1 MSPPVEF
8 RSGFVSI
15 VGRPNTGKSTLV
27 NALVGRKI
35 AAVTPHPQ
43 TTRTHLLGILDRPE
57 GQIVL
62 VDTPGA
68 HRGRGPLA
76 RALLRSLRAG
86 LEGRD
91 LALFLVDAH
100 RAWGQEDEMA
110 LDLLR
115 GGDAAAAPPVF
126 LVLNKADLLPS
137 PEAALPLLE
146 RLRAKYDF
154 AEAIPISALKK
165 LNLDRLTRL
174 MFERMPA
181 GEPYFPA
188 GQATD
193 QPERFWIAELIRE
206 QAMLLTREEVPHA
219 LAVRVEGDTER
230 KRAAGRL
237 RVIQA
242 AIVCERPGQKA
253 ILVGKGGEMIRRIGI
268 ESRRQLEAE
277 LGIAVRLELHVV
289 VRAEWREDPRA
300 VAGLDFRRES

>member
-1 MSPPVEF
+1 MTAAREF
-8 RSGFVSI
+8 RSGFVSL

-43 TTRTHLLGILDRPE
+43 TTRTHLLGIVSRPE

-100 RAWGQEDEMA
+100 RAWGAEDEMA

-115 GGDAAAAPPVF
+115 GPADAPALPVF
-126 LVLNKADLLPS
+126 LVLNKVDLLPS
-137 PEAALPLLE
+137 PEAALPILE
-146 RLRAKYDF
+146 RLRAQYAF
-154 AEAIPISALKK
+154 AEAIVISALKQR
-165 LNLDRLTRL
+165 NLDRLTQL
-174 MFERMPA
+174 MWERMPV

-188 GQATD
+188 GQTTD
-193 QPERFWIAELIRE
+193 QPERFWISEVIRE

-219 LAVRVEGDTER
+219 LAVRIEGDR
-230 KRAAGRL
+230 QRARAAGPLRL
-237 RVIQA
+237 IQA
-242 AIVCERPGQKA
+242 ALVCERPGQKA

-277 LGIAVRLELHVV
+277 LGVAVHLELYVV
-289 VRAEWREDPRA
+289 VRAEWRENPRA
-300 VAGLDFRRES
+300 IAGLDFRQEG